1 MVRIEDKFKTRFLQE
16 VSVAMFT
23 YADLERFESKKYLEL
38 GYKYVIYLNMDNTN
52 LMKEILG
59 LETDLTVVMLLYDQI
74 VTMPPKWRYQ
84 LNEVLGGDE
93 EKDKSFTK
101 GKPFNSYDT
110 PLEAA
115 LAGLEDYL
123 NACFKMIYNRES
135 LL

>member
-74 VTMPPKWRYQ
+74 VTMP
-84 LNEVLGGDE
+84 LSGD
-93 EKDKSFTK
+93 T
-101 GKPFNSYDT
+101 NS
-110 PLEAA
+110 
-115 LAGLEDYL
+115 
-123 NACFKMIYNRES
+123 MRS
-135 LL
+135 